1 MKKLWIALFLLLFL
15 VGCGKAVNDTSPNTD
30 VPVSDGFEDGA
41 IDHGVI
47 DLSREY
53 TVVSQE
59 VIDGIPVAEV
69 EWCNDVPWLEGD
81 PFFTPD
87 EDVLEVIHPIG
98 TKETAIEVA
107 RAILGKYHEK
117 GKIPEETLDSV
128 KYSSKNNL
136 WCFSYYEPE
145 PDEVD
150 TIMLGGGWCIV
161 VDGNK
166 GSFVKAWIEE

>member
-1 MKKLWIALFLLLFL
+1 MKKLWIALLLLLFL
-15 VGCGKAVNDTSPNTD
+15 AGCGKAANNTD
-30 VPVSDGFEDGA
+30 ANADATVSDDFEQ
-41 IDHGVI
+41 GVI

-53 TVVSQE
+53 KVVSQE

-69 EWCNDVPWLEGD
+69 EWRKDVPWLEGD
-81 PFFTPD
+81 PFFTPN
-87 EDVLEVIHPIG
+87 EDVLEVIRPIE
-98 TKETAIEVA
+98 TKETAVEVA
-107 RAILGKYHEK
+107 RAILGKYQEK
-117 GKIPEETLDSV
+117 GKNPEETLDSV

-136 WCFSYYEPE
+136 WCFSYYEQE